1 MIYLC
6 IDSITLILVADKSLY
21 TKRQVEELLDTAYD
35 GMVMLFGLDDLISIK
50 NVERF
55 KRDIRVNL
63 HILRLLMDIFCN
75 LWVAIF
81 TQ

>member
-1 MIYLC
+1 M
-6 IDSITLILVADKSLY
+6 ADKSLY

-63 HILRLLMDIFCN
+63 HILRLLMHIF
-75 LWVAIF
+75 L
-81 TQ
+81 